1 MLWPGCTR
9 PVLESSGLYP
19 ESILEKHLYTQF
31 TLVEMASAET
41 SANAPVVTAP
51 KKTIFSWALFDF
63 ANTGFYVIVITFV
76 GPNFFIPVLAGGNEA
91 VWGTTI
97 SVSMLLTALI
107 GPVLGSIADA
117 SGRKKFF
124 LGIFTALCTLAT
136 AGLFWATGPA
146 LLGMA
151 IVLVILANVGFEGGT
166 IFYDA
171 FLPEIAAEKDY
182 ARVSALGW
190 GIGYVGSFLTLA
202 AILPILIDDPS
213 QAEVRSTFL
222 IAAGIFFL
230 FSIPMFLNVRER
242 SAPATPGRRISLG
255 EGYSRLR
262 ETISHLR
269 NYRQV
274 VRFLTAFFFY
284 NDGILTV
291 IFMASIFMKETLGFD
306 MQQQITFFMIV
317 QATAL
322 LGSLLFGRI
331 TDRIGARSTILITLG
346 IWIAVVITAYF
357 VVDTTGFFI
366 VGGIA
371 GLALGSSQS
380 TSRTYMALLTP
391 PDRKTEFF
399 GFYDGFFGKAS
410 AIVGPAL
417 FGFIAVALGQRPAML
432 IIGVM
437 FVIGAVLLL
446 RVADVRPERG

>member
-1 MLWPGCTR
+1 MLRPGCTR

-171 FLPEIAAEKDY
+171 FLP
-182 ARVSALGW
+182 
-190 GIGYVGSFLTLA
+190 
-202 AILPILIDDPS
+202 
-213 QAEVRSTFL
+213 
-222 IAAGIFFL
+222 
-230 FSIPMFLNVRER
+230 
-242 SAPATPGRRISLG
+242 
-255 EGYSRLR
+255 
-262 ETISHLR
+262 
-269 NYRQV
+269 
-274 VRFLTAFFFY
+274 
-284 NDGILTV
+284 
-291 IFMASIFMKETLGFD
+291 
-306 MQQQITFFMIV
+306 
-317 QATAL
+317 
-322 LGSLLFGRI
+322 
-331 TDRIGARSTILITLG
+331 
-346 IWIAVVITAYF
+346 
-357 VVDTTGFFI
+357 
-366 VGGIA
+366 
-371 GLALGSSQS
+371 
-380 TSRTYMALLTP
+380 
-391 PDRKTEFF
+391 
-399 GFYDGFFGKAS
+399 
-410 AIVGPAL
+410 
-417 FGFIAVALGQRPAML
+417 
-432 IIGVM
+432 
-437 FVIGAVLLL
+437 
-446 RVADVRPERG
+446 